1 MEGVAM
7 TLWLM
12 TTDNPVLF
20 VLLSGVVFFGWGEIF
35 SLFPSILTD
44 TFGTKHATTNYGFL
58 YMAQG
63 VGSVLGGPLAA
74 MMHEAT
80 GSWTPVF
87 MTVIGMDFLTAFLA
101 LIILKPMRRKF
112 LANTPQEMEMNSAA
126 APATVLK

>member
-1 MEGVAM
+1 M
-7 TLWLM
+7 
-12 TTDNPVLF
+12 
-20 VLLSGVVFFGWGEIF
+20 
-35 SLFPSILTD
+35 
-44 TFGTKHATTNYGFL
+44 
-58 YMAQG
+58 
-63 VGSVLGGPLAA
+63 GSVLGGPLAA